1 MRGTVSGYI
10 IHEESVPLFFMRKN
24 MSTKSITIIGGCL
37 AGCEAAWKAA
47 QRGVSVVLHEMK
59 PQRFSPAHELPGL
72 AELVCSNSLR
82 GISLDNAVGLLKE
95 ELRRCGSLTLEA
107 AEATSVP
114 AGGALAVDRKLFS
127 DYITAKMESHPLITI
142 ERGELDRI
150 PAEGVVVV
158 ASGPLTSDALAASLS
173 ELTGDR
179 LYFYDAIAP
188 IVSAESL
195 DMTKVFAASRYGK
208 GDGDDYL
215 NCPLNEEEYLNFI
228 TELLNGE
235 KVPARDFEKVVHF
248 EGCMPVEELAS
259 RGVETLRFGPM
270 KPVGLTDP
278 NTGYE
283 AHAVIQLRAEN
294 REKTMYNLVG
304 FQTKLTWPEQRRI
317 FRMIPGLEKTEF
329 VRLGSMHRNTF
340 INSPA
345 LLEPTQQLKGEPRIF
360 FAGQITGVEGYVE
373 SAASGFLAGIAAAQ
387 QLDGA
392 AISVPPPETAL
403 GALMHHITNADVKHF
418 QPMNVNYGLFP
429 VLQGRIKKKERR
441 GLLAERA
448 LVALEEWKSGIFF

>member
-1 MRGTVSGYI
+1 
-10 IHEESVPLFFMRKN
+10 
-24 MSTKSITIIGGCL
+24 MSETSITIVGGGL
-37 AGCEAAWKAA
+37 AGCEAAWQAA
-47 QRGVSVVLHEMK
+47 QRGISVVIHEMK

-95 ELRRCGSLTLEA
+95 EMRRCGSLTMEA

-114 AGGALAVDRKLFS
+114 AGGALAVDRQLFS
-127 DYITAKMESHPLITI
+127 DYVTEKIESHPLIRI
-142 ERGELDRI
+142 ERGELTEI
-150 PAEGVVVV
+150 PAEGIVII

-173 ELTGDR
+173 QLTGDR

-188 IVSAESL
+188 IVAADSL
-195 DMTKVFAASRYGK
+195 DMTKIFAASRYGK

-215 NCPLNEEEYLNFI
+215 NCPLDEAEYLQFI
-228 TELLNGE
+228 DELNRGE

-270 KPVGLTDP
+270 KPVGLLNP
-278 NTGYE
+278 HTGHE

-304 FQTKLTWPEQRRI
+304 FQTKLTWPEQRRV
-317 FRMIPGLEKTEF
+317 FHLIPGLENAEF

-345 LLEPTQQLKGEPRIF
+345 LLEATQQLKSDSRIF

-373 SAASGFLAGIAAAQ
+373 SAASGFLAGIAATAVTQ
-387 QLDGA
+387 GQPV
-392 AISVPPPETAL
+392 SVPSPETAL

-429 VLQGRIKKKERR
+429 ELPGRIKKKERR
-441 GLLAERA
+441 QKLAERA
-448 LVALEEWKSGIFF
+448 LVALEEWKENI

>member
-1 MRGTVSGYI
+1 
-10 IHEESVPLFFMRKN
+10 
-24 MSTKSITIIGGCL
+24 MSEKSITIIGGGL
-37 AGCEAAWKAA
+37 AGCEAAWQSA

-59 PQRFSPAHELPGL
+59 PHRFSPAHELYGL

-95 ELRRCGSLTLEA
+95 ELRRCGSLIMEA

-114 AGGALAVDRKLFS
+114 AGGALAVDRQLFS
-127 DYITAKMESHPLITI
+127 EYVTAKIESHPLIRI
-142 ERGELDRI
+142 ERNEATVI
-150 PAEGVVVV
+150 PTEGVVVI
-158 ASGPLTSDALAASLS
+158 ASGPLTSDALAASLAG
-173 ELTGDR
+173 LTGDR

-188 IVSAESL
+188 IVAADSL

-215 NCPLNEEEYLNFI
+215 NCPLNEEEYLRFVD
-228 TELLNGE
+228 ELNRGE

-259 RGVETLRFGPM
+259 RGVETLRFGSM
-270 KPVGLTDP
+270 KPVGLVDP
-278 NTGYE
+278 STGRE

-294 REKTMYNLVG
+294 REKSMYNLVG
-304 FQTKLTWPEQRRI
+304 FQTKLTWPEQRRV
-317 FRMIPGLEKTEF
+317 FRMIPGLENAEF

-345 LLEPTQQLKGEPRIF
+345 LLETTQQLKSDPRIF

-373 SAASGFLAGIAAAQ
+373 SAASGFLAGIAASDLVQ
-387 QLDGA
+387 CSP
-392 AISVPPPETAL
+392 ITVPSPDTAL

-429 VLQGRIKKKERR
+429 ELPGKIKKKERR
-441 GLLAERA
+441 QKLAERA
-448 LVALEEWKSGIFF
+448 LVALEDWKQSFLNTGAQRH

>member
-1 MRGTVSGYI
+1 
-10 IHEESVPLFFMRKN
+10 
-24 MSTKSITIIGGCL
+24 MSEKSITIIGGGL
-37 AGCEAAWKAA
+37 AGCEAAWQAA

-59 PQRFSPAHELPGL
+59 PQRYSPAHGLPGL

-95 ELRRCGSLTLEA
+95 ELRRCGSLTMEA

-114 AGGALAVDRKLFS
+114 AGGALAVDRGLFS
-127 DYITAKMESHPLITI
+127 DYVTDKIESHPLIRL
-142 ERGELDRI
+142 ERVESTCI
-150 PAEGVVVV
+150 PVDGIVII
-158 ASGPLTSDALAASLS
+158 ASGPLTSDALAAALTD
-173 ELTGDR
+173 LTGDR

-215 NCPLNEEEYLNFI
+215 NCPLDEAEYLRFI
-228 TELLNGE
+228 DELNRGE

-259 RGVETLRFGPM
+259 RGVETLRFGAM
-270 KPVGLTDP
+270 KPVGLIDP
-278 NTGYE
+278 HTGHE

-304 FQTKLTWPEQRRI
+304 FQTKLTYGEQRRI
-317 FRMIPGLEKTEF
+317 FRLIPGLGNAEF

-345 LLEPTQQLKGEPRIF
+345 LLETTQQLKSDPRIF

-373 SAASGFLAGIAAAQ
+373 SAASGFLAGVAAAAFVRDQ
-387 QLDGA
+387 P
-392 AISVPPPETAL
+392 INMPSPETAF

-429 VLQGRIKKKERR
+429 ELPGRVKKKERR
-441 GLLAERA
+441 QKLAERA
-448 LVALEEWKSGIFF
+448 LEALEGWKEKL

>member
-1 MRGTVSGYI
+1 
-10 IHEESVPLFFMRKN
+10 
-24 MSTKSITIIGGCL
+24 MSEKSITIIGGGL
-37 AGCEAAWKAA
+37 AGCEAAWQAA
-47 QRGVSVVLHEMK
+47 QRGISVVIYEMK
-59 PQRFSPAHELPGL
+59 PVKFSPAHELPGL

-95 ELRRCGSLTLEA
+95 ELRRCGSLTMEA
-107 AEATSVP
+107 AEATSVA
-114 AGGALAVDRKLFS
+114 AGGALAVDRQLFS
-127 DYITAKMESHPLITI
+127 DYVTARIESHPLIRI
-142 ERGELDRI
+142 ERSESTSI
-150 PAEGVVVV
+150 PTEGVVVI
-158 ASGPLTSDALAASLS
+158 ASGPLTSDALATSLA

-188 IVSAESL
+188 IVAADSL

-215 NCPLNEEEYLNFI
+215 NCPLNEEEYLKFI
-228 TELLNGE
+228 DELNRGE

-248 EGCMPVEELAS
+248 EGCMPVEELAL

-270 KPVGLTDP
+270 KPVGLLNP
-278 NTGYE
+278 HTGHE

-304 FQTKLTWPEQRRI
+304 FQTKLTWPEQRRV
-317 FRMIPGLEKTEF
+317 FRMIPGLEGAEF

-345 LLEPTQQLKGEPRIF
+345 LLETTQQLKSDPRII

-373 SAASGFLAGIAAAQ
+373 SAASGFLAGIAAVAFVQ
-387 QLDGA
+387 GKL
-392 AISVPPPETAL
+392 IPVPSPETAL

-429 VLQGRIKKKERR
+429 ELPGRIKKKERR
-441 GLLAERA
+441 QKLAERA
-448 LVALEEWKSGIFF
+448 LVALEEWRESL

>member
-1 MRGTVSGYI
+1 
-10 IHEESVPLFFMRKN
+10 
-24 MSTKSITIIGGCL
+24 MSENIITIIGGGL
-37 AGCEAAWKAA
+37 AGCEAAWQAS
-47 QRGVSVVLHEMK
+47 QRGISVILYEMK
-59 PQRFSPAHELPGL
+59 PQRFSPAHQLPGL

-95 ELRRCGSLTLEA
+95 ELRRCGSLMMEA
-107 AEATSVP
+107 AEATCVP
-114 AGGALAVDRKLFS
+114 AGGALAVDRQLFS
-127 DYITAKMESHPLITI
+127 DYVTDRISSHPLIRI
-142 ERGELDRI
+142 DRTEAAAI
-150 PAEGVVVV
+150 PAEGIVII
-158 ASGPLTSDALAASLS
+158 ASGPLTSDALAASLAD
-173 ELTGDR
+173 LTGDR

-188 IVSAESL
+188 IVSADSL

-208 GDGDDYL
+208 GDSDDYL
-215 NCPLNEEEYLNFI
+215 NCPLNEEEYLRFI
-228 TELLNGE
+228 DELNRGE

-270 KPVGLTDP
+270 KPVGLINP
-278 NTGYE
+278 NTGHE

-304 FQTKLTWPEQRRI
+304 FQTKLTYGEQRRI
-317 FRMIPGLEKTEF
+317 FRLIPGLENAEF

-345 LLEPTQQLKGEPRIF
+345 LLDSTQQLKSDPRVF

-373 SAASGFLAGIAAAQ
+373 SAASGFLAGIAAVHAVQ
-387 QLDGA
+387 GQPIPLP
-392 AISVPPPETAL
+392 SPETAL

-429 VLQGRIKKKERR
+429 ELPGRVKKKERR
-441 GLLAERA
+441 QKLAERA
-448 LVALEEWKSGIFF
+448 LLALEEWKQSL

>member
-1 MRGTVSGYI
+1 MTQN
-10 IHEESVPLFFMRKN
+10 H
-24 MSTKSITIIGGCL
+24 ITIIGGGL
-37 AGCEAAWKAA
+37 AGCEAAWQIA
-47 QRGVSVVLHEMK
+47 QRGISVVLHEMK
-59 PQRFSPAHELPGL
+59 PAKYSPAHELPGL

-95 ELRRCGSLTLEA
+95 ELRRCGSLTMEA
-107 AEATSVP
+107 AAATSVP
-114 AGGALAVDRKLFS
+114 AGGALAVDRQLFS
-127 DYITAKMESHPLITI
+127 DYVTAKIASHPHIRI
-142 ERGELDRI
+142 ERGESTAI
-150 PAEGVVVV
+150 PPEGVVVI

-188 IVSAESL
+188 IVAADSL
-195 DMTKVFAASRYGK
+195 DMTKIFAASRYGK

-215 NCPLNEEEYLNFI
+215 NCPLNEEEYTRFIDELNR
-228 TELLNGE
+228 GE

-270 KPVGLTDP
+270 KPVGLLNP
-278 NTGYE
+278 HTGHE

-304 FQTKLTWPEQRRI
+304 FQTKLTYGEQRRI
-317 FRMIPGLEKTEF
+317 FRLIPGLENVEF

-345 LLEPTQQLKGEPRIF
+345 LLDATQQLKSDPRIF

-373 SAASGFLAGIAAAQ
+373 SAGSGFLAGIAAASLVQ
-387 QLDGA
+387 GEP
-392 AISVPPPETAL
+392 IPVPSAETAL

-429 VLQGRIKKKERR
+429 ELPGRIKKKERR
-441 GLLAERA
+441 QKLAERA
-448 LVALEEWKSGIFF
+448 LAALEEWREKI

>member
-1 MRGTVSGYI
+1 MTTEY
-10 IHEESVPLFFMRKN
+10 
-24 MSTKSITIIGGCL
+24 ITIIGGGL
-37 AGCEAAWKAA
+37 AGCEAAWQAA

-59 PQRFSPAHELPGL
+59 PLRFSPAHELPGL

-95 ELRRCGSLTLEA
+95 ELRRCGSLIMEA

-114 AGGALAVDRKLFS
+114 AGGALAVDRQLFS
-127 DYITAKMESHPLITI
+127 DYVTSKIESHPLIRI
-142 ERGELDRI
+142 ERTEATGI
-150 PAEGVVVV
+150 PAEGTVIV
-158 ASGPLTSDALAASLS
+158 ASGPLTSDALATSLS

-188 IVSAESL
+188 IVAADSL

-215 NCPLNEEEYLNFI
+215 NCPLDEAEYLRFI
-228 TELLNGE
+228 DELNRGE
-235 KVPARDFEKVVHF
+235 KVPARDFEKAVHF
-248 EGCMPVEELAS
+248 EGCMPVEELAA

-270 KPVGLTDP
+270 KPVGLIDP
-278 NTGYE
+278 HTGHE

-304 FQTKLTWPEQRRI
+304 FQTKLTWPEQRRV
-317 FRMIPGLEKTEF
+317 FRMIPGLENVEF

-345 LLEPTQQLKGEPRIF
+345 LLETTQQLKSDSRVF

-373 SAASGFLAGIAAAQ
+373 SAASGFLAGIDAARRIQ
-387 QLDGA
+387 GESLV
-392 AISVPPPETAL
+392 VPPPETAL

-429 VLQGRIKKKERR
+429 ELPGKIKKKERR
-441 GLLAERA
+441 QKLAERA
-448 LVALEEWKSGIFF
+448 LEALEVWKTGVLGCNHRDA